1 MVVLS
6 EAQTAAAAASKPV
19 PIMCGNTAVGVV
31 KYITANPD
39 IANTVLIDLNFLP
52 SLATCS
58 SDASGLTIGSTVCIV
73 EVISQLDRRGQQ
85 LSRSTQNT

>member
-31 KYITANPD
+31 KYLTANPD
-39 IANTVLIDLNFLP
+39 FFNTVLIDLNFLP

-58 SDASGLTIGSTVCIV
+58 SDASGLTI
-73 EVISQLDRRGQQ
+73 DRVHRGGY
-85 LSRSTQNT
+85 LSVGQAGTAAFQE